1 MTITLGLVL
10 KVCGVIVAV
19 GGAFAYIAKW
29 LSKLT
34 QPITDMQI
42 TLERHAEYLERDK
55 ERLDKLE
62 KEIDGNKDATN
73 LILKSIMT
81 MLAHMETGNS
91 TKQMA
96 KMRKDIEEYLI
107 DR

>member
-1 MTITLGLVL
+1 MTITLGLIL
-10 KVCGVIVAV
+10 KACGVIVAI
-19 GGAFAYIAKW
+19 GGALAYIAKW
-29 LSKLT
+29 LNKLT

-42 TLERHAEYLERDK
+42 TLEKHAEYLERDK

-96 KMRKDIEEYLI
+96 KMRKDIEEYLV

>member
-1 MTITLGLVL
+1 MTITLAMVL
-10 KVCGVIVAV
+10 KACAVIGAV
-19 GGAFAYIAKW
+19 GAAVVYII
-29 LSKLT
+29 KLL
-34 QPITDMQI
+34 QAIVKPISDMQA
-42 TLERHAEYLERDK
+42 TLEKHAEYLEKDK

>member
-1 MTITLGLVL
+1 MTITLGLIL
-10 KVCGVIVAV
+10 KVCAAIVAI
-19 GGAFAYIAKW
+19 GGALAYVAKW
-29 LSKLT
+29 LNKLT

-42 TLERHAEYLERDK
+42 TLEKHAEYLERDK
-55 ERLDKLE
+55 ERLDRLE
-62 KEIDGNKDATN
+62 KELDGNKDATN

-96 KMRKDIEEYLI
+96 KMRKDIEEYLV

>member
-10 KVCGVIVAV
+10 KVCAVIVTI
-19 GGAFAYIAKW
+19 GGALAYIAKW

>member
-1 MTITLGLVL
+1 MTITLGLIL
-10 KVCGVIVAV
+10 KVCGVIVAI
-19 GGAFAYIAKW
+19 GGALAYIAKW

-96 KMRKDIEEYLI
+96 KMRKDIEEYLV

>member
-1 MTITLGLVL
+1 MTITVGMIIEACGL
-10 KVCGVIVAV
+10 IVAV
-19 GGAFAYIAKW
+19 GGALVYISRW
-29 LSKLT
+29 LKRLT
-34 QPITDMQI
+34 QPITDMQT
-42 TLERHAEYLERDK
+42 TLEKHAEYLERDK

>member
-1 MTITLGLVL
+1 MTITLGLIL
-10 KVCGVIVAV
+10 KVCGGIVAV
-19 GGAFAYIAKW
+19 GGALAYIAKW
-29 LSKLT
+29 LNKLT
-34 QPITDMQI
+34 QPSTDMQI
-42 TLERHAEYLERDK
+42 TLEKHAEYLERDK